1 MKSIKISRCQITP
14 KLKSNTIFTAFVIG
28 RSVPV
33 RLHAFTTKV
42 PDHLDESGG
51 KALTREGGGRGG
63 SGHVRFKV
71 TPILAI
77 LLAVGG
83 ALILVFLV
91 ISAFLCIRRKPS
103 TSNSAA
109 ARRRKSQGA

>member
-1 MKSIKISRCQITP
+1 MIILI
-14 KLKSNTIFTAFVIG
+14 LG

-33 RLHAFTTKV
+33 RLNAFTTKV

-51 KALTREGGGRGG
+51 KALTREGGGRVGK
-63 SGHVRFKV
+63 GHSRFKV

-83 ALILVFLV
+83 ALVLVFLV
-91 ISAFLCIRRKPS
+91 ISAVLCIRRKPS
-103 TSNSAA
+103 SSRSTA
-109 ARRRKSQGA
+109 ARRRKNQGILKCMIYFI

>member
-1 MKSIKISRCQITP
+1 MCQITP
-14 KLKSNTIFTAFVIG
+14 KLKSYTIVTVFDIG

-109 ARRRKSQGA
+109 ARRRKSQGT

>member
-1 MKSIKISRCQITP
+1 M
-14 KLKSNTIFTAFVIG
+14 LFNFVSFLLG
-28 RSVPV
+28 RSVPL
-33 RLHAFTTKV
+33 RLNALTTKV

-63 SGHVRFKV
+63 KGHSRFKV

-83 ALILVFLV
+83 ALVLVFLV
-91 ISAFLCIRRKPS
+91 ISAVLCIRRKPS
-103 TSNSAA
+103 TSRSTA
-109 ARRRKSQGA
+109 ARRRKNQGT